1 MSRSGNSK
9 GAGPR
14 LSFIIPFAGFLVL
27 AGFATIALLA
37 TLRGD
42 RDISQL
48 PSAMVGKPA
57 PTMMLPSLVN
67 DGRSASASVSARDF
81 AGSAFLV
88 NVFASWCAPCRAE
101 APALALLSDSI
112 PIFGIAYKDRP
123 EDTRDFLTEYGN
135 PFTAIGID
143 RDGDA
148 GMKWGVYGVPE
159 TFLVDADGTIL
170 LRHAGPIDRRVLDDV
185 LLPAIARLP

>member
-1 MSRSGNSK
+1 MSMAGNSK
-9 GAGPR
+9 GGRPR
-14 LSFIIPFAGFLVL
+14 LSFIIPFVGFLIL

-42 RDISQL
+42 RDVSQL

-57 PTMMLPSLVN
+57 PTMMLPSLFE
-67 DGRSASASVSARDF
+67 DGQSASVSAGDF

-101 APALALLSDSI
+101 APALALLSDTI
-112 PIFGIAYKDRP
+112 PILGIAYKDRP
-123 EDTRDFLTEYGN
+123 EDTRGFLTDYGN

-143 RDGDA
+143 RNGNA

-170 LRHAGPIDRRVLDDV
+170 LRHAGPIDRRVLDEV
-185 LLPAIARLP
+185 LLPAIAKLP